1 MDFKQVYEV
10 HFEKGTN
17 VLRIGSGEKKN
28 GGWSNYAQGN
38 VTYYKHQ
45 VFSSRDIVVGK
56 LVQTTLWKC
65 FNEGNNGAKLGMSFT
80 FSNFMLEFR
89 GHRLPIKQVQMM
101 TVREFLEQY
110 GGDEKNKDESMTV
123 NLLGTV
129 AHDFNPFAPLLFCCL
144 KDTEFV
150 NSKDYEILDPNFD
163 FSAPNQNTM
172 ERCDDHEGKIQMTR
186 STFPSNPQ
194 STDLESM
201 KSISERLQELNDAKD
216 FLSEEEYNRKR
227 SDILS
232 SLQRAM

>member
-1 MDFKQVYEV
+1 MWDFKQMYEV
-10 HFEKGTN
+10 HLEKGTN
-17 VLRIGSGEKKN
+17 VLRIGSCEKKY

-38 VTYYKHQ
+38 VTYYKYQ

-56 LVQTTLWKC
+56 LVQTTLCKS
-65 FNEGNNGAKLGMSFT
+65 FNEGSNTGAVLGMSYK

-110 GGDEKNKDESMTV
+110 GGDEKNKDESITV
-123 NLLGTV
+123 NLLGSV
-129 AHDFNPFAPLLFCCL
+129 HFDFNPFAPLFFCCL

-163 FSAPNQNTM
+163 FSAPSQNTM
-172 ERCDDHEGKIQMTR
+172 ERFDDHEGEIQMAR

-194 STDLESM
+194 STDLDSM

-232 SLQRAM
+232 SL